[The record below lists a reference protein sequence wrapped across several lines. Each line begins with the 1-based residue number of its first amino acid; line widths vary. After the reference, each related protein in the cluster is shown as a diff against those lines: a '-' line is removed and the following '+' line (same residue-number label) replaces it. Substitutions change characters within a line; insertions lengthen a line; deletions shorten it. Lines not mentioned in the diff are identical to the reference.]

1 MSLIISLDE
10 GIDIEKTLDNKLNKI
25 VSTILDQEKMSDCV
39 INLRLLND
47 NEMRKLNMQF
57 RQKDKTTNV
66 LSFPN
71 DDISVKQTK
80 NIGDIAISIEYV
92 KAEAKKEGKTFD
104 DHIIHMLAHGVYH
117 ILGYDHE
124 NNENAVIMENK
135 EIQTKTKKGKEKQRK
150 NKEKQRKHKE
160 KQRKAKNNKVKPKK
174 KH

>member
-10 GIDIEKTLDNKLNKI
+10 GIDIEKPLNNKLNKV
-25 VSTILDQEKMSDCV
+25 VSTILDQEKMSNCV

-47 NEMRKLNMQF
+47 KEMKKLNMQF

-66 LSFPN
+66 LTFPN

-80 NIGDIAISIEYV
+80 NIGDIAISVEYV

-135 EIQTKTKKGKEKQRK
+135 EIQTLKKI
-150 NKEKQRKHKE
+150 NIS
-160 KQRKAKNNKVKPKK
+160 NPY
-174 KH
+174 

>member
-1 MSLIISLDE
+1 VSLIISLDE
-10 GIDIEKTLDNKLNKI
+10 GINIEKPLNNKLNKV

-47 NEMRKLNMQF
+47 KEMKKLNMQF

-71 DDISVKQTK
+71 EDISVKQTK
-80 NIGDIAISIEYV
+80 NIGDIAISVEYV

-135 EIQTKTKKGKEKQRK
+135 EIQTLKKI
-150 NKEKQRKHKE
+150 NIS
-160 KQRKAKNNKVKPKK
+160 NPY
-174 KH
+174 

>member
-10 GIDIEKTLDNKLNKI
+10 GINIEKPLNNKLNKI

-47 NEMRKLNMQF
+47 KEMKKLNMQF

-80 NIGDIAISIEYV
+80 NIGDIAISVEYV
-92 KAEAKKEGKTFD
+92 KVEAKKEGKTFD

-135 EIQTKTKKGKEKQRK
+135 EIQTLKKI
-150 NKEKQRKHKE
+150 NIS
-160 KQRKAKNNKVKPKK
+160 NPY
-174 KH
+174 

>member
-1 MSLIISLDE
+1 MNLIISLDE
-10 GIDIEKTLDNKLNKI
+10 GIDIKKPLNNKLNKV
-25 VSTILDQEKMSDCV
+25 VSTILDQEKMSNCV

-47 NEMRKLNMQF
+47 KEMKKLNMQF

-80 NIGDIAISIEYV
+80 NIGDIAISVEYV

-135 EIQTKTKKGKEKQRK
+135 EIQTLKKV
-150 NKEKQRKHKE
+150 NIS
-160 KQRKAKNNKVKPKK
+160 NPY
-174 KH
+174 

>member
-10 GIDIEKTLDNKLNKI
+10 GINIEKPLNNKLNKI
-25 VSTILDQEKMSDCV
+25 VSTILDQEKMSNCV

-47 NEMRKLNMQF
+47 KEMKKLNMQF

-80 NIGDIAISIEYV
+80 NIGDIAISVEYV

-124 NNENAVIMENK
+124 NNENAMIMENK
-135 EIQTKTKKGKEKQRK
+135 EIQTLKKI
-150 NKEKQRKHKE
+150 NIS
-160 KQRKAKNNKVKPKK
+160 NPY
-174 KH
+174 

>member
-10 GIDIEKTLDNKLNKI
+10 GIDIEKPLNNKLNKV
-25 VSTILDQEKMSDCV
+25 VSTILDQEKMSNCV

-47 NEMRKLNMQF
+47 KEMKKLNMQF

-80 NIGDIAISIEYV
+80 NIGDIAISVEYV

-124 NNENAVIMENK
+124 NNENAMIMENK
-135 EIQTKTKKGKEKQRK
+135 EIQTLKKI
-150 NKEKQRKHKE
+150 NIS
-160 KQRKAKNNKVKPKK
+160 NPY
-174 KH
+174 

>member
-1 MSLIISLDE
+1 MNLIISLDE
-10 GIDIEKTLDNKLNKI
+10 GIDIEKPLDNKLNKI

-47 NEMRKLNMQF
+47 KEMRKLNMQF

-80 NIGDIAISIEYV
+80 NIGDIAISLEYV

-124 NNENAVIMENK
+124 NNENAMIMENK
-135 EIQTKTKKGKEKQRK
+135 EIQTLKKI
-150 NKEKQRKHKE
+150 NIS
-160 KQRKAKNNKVKPKK
+160 NPY
-174 KH
+174 

>member
-1 MSLIISLDE
+1 VSLIISLDE
-10 GIDIEKTLDNKLNKI
+10 GIDIEKPLNNKLNKV

-47 NEMRKLNMQF
+47 KEMKKLNMQF

-80 NIGDIAISIEYV
+80 NIGDIAISVEYV

-124 NNENAVIMENK
+124 NDENAVIMENK
-135 EIQTKTKKGKEKQRK
+135 EIQTLKKI
-150 NKEKQRKHKE
+150 NIS
-160 KQRKAKNNKVKPKK
+160 NPY
-174 KH
+174 

>member
-1 MSLIISLDE
+1 MNLIISLDE
-10 GIDIEKTLDNKLNKI
+10 GIDIEKPLDNKLNKI

-47 NEMRKLNMQF
+47 KEMRKLNMQF

-124 NNENAVIMENK
+124 NNENAMIMENK
-135 EIQTKTKKGKEKQRK
+135 EIQTLKKI
-150 NKEKQRKHKE
+150 NIS
-160 KQRKAKNNKVKPKK
+160 NPY
-174 KH
+174 

>member
-10 GIDIEKTLDNKLNKI
+10 GIDIEKPLNNKLNKV

-47 NEMRKLNMQF
+47 KEMKKLNMQF

-80 NIGDIAISIEYV
+80 NIGDIAISVEYV

-135 EIQTKTKKGKEKQRK
+135 EIQTLKKI
-150 NKEKQRKHKE
+150 NIS
-160 KQRKAKNNKVKPKK
+160 NPY
-174 KH
+174 

>member
-10 GIDIEKTLDNKLNKI
+10 GIDIEKPLDNKLNKI

-47 NEMRKLNMQF
+47 KEMRKLNMQF

-71 DDISVKQTK
+71 DDISVTQTK
-80 NIGDIAISIEYV
+80 NIGDIAISVEYV
-92 KAEAKKEGKTFD
+92 KAEAKKEGKNFD

-135 EIQTKTKKGKEKQRK
+135 EIQTLKKI
-150 NKEKQRKHKE
+150 NIS
-160 KQRKAKNNKVKPKK
+160 NPY
-174 KH
+174 

>member
-1 MSLIISLDE
+1 MNLIISLDE
-10 GIDIEKTLDNKLNKI
+10 GIGIEKPLNNKLNMI
-25 VSTILDQEKMSDCV
+25 VSTILDEEKMSDCV

-47 NEMRKLNMQF
+47 KEMKKLNMQF

-71 DDISVKQTK
+71 DDISLKQTK
-80 NIGDIAISIEYV
+80 NIGDIAISVEYV

-135 EIQTKTKKGKEKQRK
+135 EIQTLKKI
-150 NKEKQRKHKE
+150 NIS
-160 KQRKAKNNKVKPKK
+160 NPY
-174 KH
+174 

>member
-1 MSLIISLDE
+1 MNLIISLDE
-10 GIDIEKTLDNKLNKI
+10 GIDIEKPLDNKLNKI

-47 NEMRKLNMQF
+47 KEMRKLNMQF

-135 EIQTKTKKGKEKQRK
+135 EIQTLKKI
-150 NKEKQRKHKE
+150 NIS
-160 KQRKAKNNKVKPKK
+160 NPY
-174 KH
+174 

>member
-1 MSLIISLDE
+1 MNLIISLDE
-10 GIDIEKTLDNKLNKI
+10 GIEIEKPLDNKLNKI
-25 VSTILDQEKMSDCV
+25 VSIILDQENLSDCV

-47 NEMRKLNMQF
+47 KEMRKLNMQF

-80 NIGDIAISIEYV
+80 NIGDIAISVEYV

-104 DHIIHMLAHGVYH
+104 DHIVHMLAHGVYH

-124 NNENAVIMENK
+124 NNENAMIMENK
-135 EIQTKTKKGKEKQRK
+135 EIQTLKKI
-150 NKEKQRKHKE
+150 NIS
-160 KQRKAKNNKVKPKK
+160 NPY
-174 KH
+174 

>member
-1 MSLIISLDE
+1 VSLIISLDE
-10 GIDIEKTLDNKLNKI
+10 GIDIEKPLNNKLNKI

-47 NEMRKLNMQF
+47 KEMKKLNMQF

-80 NIGDIAISIEYV
+80 NIGDIAISVEYV

-124 NNENAVIMENK
+124 NNENAMIMENK
-135 EIQTKTKKGKEKQRK
+135 EIQTLKKI
-150 NKEKQRKHKE
+150 NIS
-160 KQRKAKNNKVKPKK
+160 NPY
-174 KH
+174 

>member
-10 GIDIEKTLDNKLNKI
+10 GIDIEKPLNNKLNKV

-47 NEMRKLNMQF
+47 KEMKKLNMQF

-80 NIGDIAISIEYV
+80 NIGDIAISVEYV

-117 ILGYDHE
+117 ILGYDHI
-124 NNENAVIMENK
+124 NNELAMIMEKK
-135 EIQTKTKKGKEKQRK
+135 EINILKKI
-150 NKEKQRKHKE
+150 NI
-160 KQRKAKNNKVKPKK
+160 NNPY
-174 KH
+174 

>member
-10 GIDIEKTLDNKLNKI
+10 GIDIEKPLNNKLNKI

-39 INLRLLND
+39 INLRLMND
-47 NEMRKLNMQF
+47 KEMRKLNMQF

-71 DDISVKQTK
+71 DDISVTQTK
-80 NIGDIAISIEYV
+80 NIGDIAISVEYV

-135 EIQTKTKKGKEKQRK
+135 EIQTLKKI
-150 NKEKQRKHKE
+150 NIS
-160 KQRKAKNNKVKPKK
+160 NPY
-174 KH
+174 

>member
-10 GIDIEKTLDNKLNKI
+10 GINIEKPLNNKLNKI

-47 NEMRKLNMQF
+47 KEMKKLNMQF

-80 NIGDIAISIEYV
+80 NIGDIAISVEYV

-117 ILGYDHE
+117 ILGYDHD

-135 EIQTKTKKGKEKQRK
+135 EIQTLKKI
-150 NKEKQRKHKE
+150 NIS
-160 KQRKAKNNKVKPKK
+160 NPY
-174 KH
+174 

>member
-1 MSLIISLDE
+1 VSLIISLDE
-10 GIDIEKTLDNKLNKI
+10 GIDIEKPLNNKLTKI
-25 VSTILDQEKMSDCV
+25 VSTILEQEKMSDCV

-47 NEMRKLNMQF
+47 KEMKKLNMQF

-80 NIGDIAISIEYV
+80 NIGDIAISVEYV

-135 EIQTKTKKGKEKQRK
+135 EIQILKKI
-150 NKEKQRKHKE
+150 NIS
-160 KQRKAKNNKVKPKK
+160 NPY
-174 KH
+174 

>member
-10 GIDIEKTLDNKLNKI
+10 GINIEKPLNNKLNKI
-25 VSTILDQEKMSDCV
+25 VSTILEQEKMSDCV

-47 NEMRKLNMQF
+47 KEMKKLNMQF

-80 NIGDIAISIEYV
+80 NIGDIAISVEYV

-135 EIQTKTKKGKEKQRK
+135 EIQTLKKI
-150 NKEKQRKHKE
+150 NIS
-160 KQRKAKNNKVKPKK
+160 NPY
-174 KH
+174 

>member
-10 GIDIEKTLDNKLNKI
+10 GIDIEKPLYNKLNKV

-47 NEMRKLNMQF
+47 KEMKKLNMQF
-57 RQKDKTTNV
+57 RQQDKTTNV

-80 NIGDIAISIEYV
+80 NIGDIAISVEYV

-135 EIQTKTKKGKEKQRK
+135 EIQTLKKI
-150 NKEKQRKHKE
+150 NIS
-160 KQRKAKNNKVKPKK
+160 NPY
-174 KH
+174 

>member
-10 GIDIEKTLDNKLNKI
+10 GIDIEKPLNNKLNKV
-25 VSTILDQEKMSDCV
+25 VSTILDQESMSNCV

-47 NEMRKLNMQF
+47 KEMKKLNMQF

-80 NIGDIAISIEYV
+80 NIGDIAISVEYV

-124 NNENAVIMENK
+124 NNENAMIMENK
-135 EIQTKTKKGKEKQRK
+135 EIQTLKKI
-150 NKEKQRKHKE
+150 NIS
-160 KQRKAKNNKVKPKK
+160 NPY
-174 KH
+174 

>member
-10 GIDIEKTLDNKLNKI
+10 GIDIEKPLNNKLNKI

-47 NEMRKLNMQF
+47 KEMKKLNMQF

-80 NIGDIAISIEYV
+80 NIGDIAISVEYV

-124 NNENAVIMENK
+124 NNENAMIMENK
-135 EIQTKTKKGKEKQRK
+135 EIQTLKKINIR
-150 NKEKQRKHKE
+150 N
-160 KQRKAKNNKVKPKK
+160 PY
-174 KH
+174 

>member
-10 GIDIEKTLDNKLNKI
+10 GIDIEKPLNNKLNKI

-47 NEMRKLNMQF
+47 KQMKKLNMQF

-71 DDISVKQTK
+71 DDISVTQTK
-80 NIGDIAISIEYV
+80 NIGDIAISVEYV

-135 EIQTKTKKGKEKQRK
+135 EIQTLKKI
-150 NKEKQRKHKE
+150 NIS
-160 KQRKAKNNKVKPKK
+160 NPY
-174 KH
+174 

>member
-10 GIDIEKTLDNKLNKI
+10 GIDIEKALNNKLNKI
-25 VSTILDQEKMSDCV
+25 VSSILDQEKMSDCV

-47 NEMRKLNMQF
+47 KEMKKLNMQF

-71 DDISVKQTK
+71 DDISLKQTK
-80 NIGDIAISIEYV
+80 NIGDIAISVEYV

-135 EIQTKTKKGKEKQRK
+135 EIQTLKKI
-150 NKEKQRKHKE
+150 NIS
-160 KQRKAKNNKVKPKK
+160 NPY
-174 KH
+174 

>member
-10 GIDIEKTLDNKLNKI
+10 GIDIEKPLNNKLNKI

-47 NEMRKLNMQF
+47 KEMKKLNMQF

-80 NIGDIAISIEYV
+80 NIGDIAISLEYV

-124 NNENAVIMENK
+124 NNENAMIMENK
-135 EIQTKTKKGKEKQRK
+135 EIQTLKKI
-150 NKEKQRKHKE
+150 NIS
-160 KQRKAKNNKVKPKK
+160 NPY
-174 KH
+174 

>member
-10 GIDIEKTLDNKLNKI
+10 GIDIEKPLNNKLNKI
-25 VSTILDQEKMSDCV
+25 VSTILEQEKMSDCV

-47 NEMRKLNMQF
+47 KEMKKLNMQF

-80 NIGDIAISIEYV
+80 NIGDIAISVEYV

-124 NNENAVIMENK
+124 NNENAMIMENK
-135 EIQTKTKKGKEKQRK
+135 EIETLKKI
-150 NKEKQRKHKE
+150 NIS
-160 KQRKAKNNKVKPKK
+160 NPY
-174 KH
+174 

>member
-1 MSLIISLDE
+1 VSLIISLDE
-10 GIDIEKTLDNKLNKI
+10 GIDIEKPLNNKLNKV

-47 NEMRKLNMQF
+47 KEMKKLNMQF

-80 NIGDIAISIEYV
+80 NIGDIAISVEYV
-92 KAEAKKEGKTFD
+92 KAEAQKEGKTFD

-135 EIQTKTKKGKEKQRK
+135 EIQTLKKI
-150 NKEKQRKHKE
+150 NIS
-160 KQRKAKNNKVKPKK
+160 NPY
-174 KH
+174 

>member
-10 GIDIEKTLDNKLNKI
+10 GIDIEKPLNNKLNKI

-47 NEMRKLNMQF
+47 KEMKKLNMQF

-80 NIGDIAISIEYV
+80 NIGDIAISVEYV

-124 NNENAVIMENK
+124 NNENAVNMENK
-135 EIQTKTKKGKEKQRK
+135 EIQTLKKI
-150 NKEKQRKHKE
+150 NIS
-160 KQRKAKNNKVKPKK
+160 NPY
-174 KH
+174 

>member
-10 GIDIEKTLDNKLNKI
+10 GIDIDKALNNKLNKI

-47 NEMRKLNMQF
+47 KEMKKLNMQF
-57 RQKDKTTNV
+57 RQKNKTTNV
-66 LSFPN
+66 LSFLN
-71 DDISVKQTK
+71 EDVSVKQTK
-80 NIGDIAISIEYV
+80 NIGDIAISVEYV

-135 EIQTKTKKGKEKQRK
+135 EIHTLKKI
-150 NKEKQRKHKE
+150 NIS
-160 KQRKAKNNKVKPKK
+160 NPY
-174 KH
+174 